1 MNDALSKLFSRLQE
15 VWKGLNLRQR
25 ITIIGTAL
33 FVVLALGVVTSSVA
47 RKPDYVPLYPK
58 LEPQDAQDIVT
69 KLTSKK
75 IPFKPSDDGST
86 ILVQA
91 KNLYAARWSLASD
104 GLPKGGSTGYELFD
118 KSKIGSTDFERRV
131 NYVRALQGELERTF
145 RQIEE
150 VEQAKVLIVLP
161 EESLFVTQ
169 QKPATAS
176 VLLKTRSGAKLD
188 GKQVRG
194 IVQLVSHSVEG
205 LKPEAV
211 TVVDTH
217 GRILSADVEEEA
229 KGQTADRQT
238 ATRME
243 IQKNFQRDLEKS
255 VQSLLEQVL
264 GPGNVAA
271 RVTAE
276 LNFDDKT
283 VENRLFQPVA
293 DGQGI
298 IRSMQQLEK
307 TMKGTEA
314 PPPQPTGSQS
324 NIPGYTG
331 TTQTGG
337 TSESSERSVT
347 RNYEINEVKEQIR
360 IAPGAVKRLSV
371 GVVVN
376 RELTAQLETAI
387 RDTVAGAIGLVQDP
401 KSGRNDLIKVTG
413 LAFNSD
419 WATQIRTE
427 MEQEKKSRDALTRNI
442 YIGVAAA
449 VALVLALTFARRRRA
464 EVFSDVVMQPEGAAL
479 FAAMPEVRD
488 EPKPKERD
496 LTPEEKERQ
505 KIREEIE
512 KLARTKPQDVAALI
526 KSWINEE

>member
-1 MNDALSKLFSRLQE
+1 MNESASKLLSRLQE

-33 FVVLALGVVTSSVA
+33 FVLIALGVVTSSVA
-47 RKPDYVPLYPK
+47 RKPDYAPLYPK
-58 LEPQDAQDIVT
+58 LDPQDAQEIAT
-69 KLTSKK
+69 KLTAKK

-86 ILVQA
+86 ILVPA
-91 KNLYAARWSLASD
+91 KSLYSARWSLASE

-145 RQIEE
+145 RQIDD

-161 EESLFVTQ
+161 EESLFVSQ

-176 VLLKTRSGAKLD
+176 VLLKIRNGARLD

-217 GRILSADVEEEA
+217 GRILSAEQEEA
-229 KGQTADRQT
+229 KEQTPDRST
-238 ATRME
+238 ANRME

-264 GPGNVAA
+264 GPNNVGV

-283 VENRLFQPVA
+283 IENRFFQPVA

-298 IRSMQQLEK
+298 VRSMQQLEK
-307 TMKGTEA
+307 TAKGTEA
-314 PPPQPTGSQS
+314 PPPQPPGTGA

-331 TTQTGG
+331 ISQIGG

-347 RNYEINEVKEQIR
+347 KNFEI
-360 IAPGAVKRLSV
+360 
-371 GVVVN
+371 
-376 RELTAQLETAI
+376 
-387 RDTVAGAIGLVQDP
+387 
-401 KSGRNDLIKVTG
+401 
-413 LAFNSD
+413 
-419 WATQIRTE
+419 
-427 MEQEKKSRDALTRNI
+427 
-442 YIGVAAA
+442 
-449 VALVLALTFARRRRA
+449 
-464 EVFSDVVMQPEGAAL
+464 
-479 FAAMPEVRD
+479 
-488 EPKPKERD
+488 
-496 LTPEEKERQ
+496 
-505 KIREEIE
+505 
-512 KLARTKPQDVAALI
+512 
-526 KSWINEE
+526 